1 MIFKHNYNMK
11 KWARWC
17 IALVVGV
24 LLINTVFHIPAQANK
39 PTPPPQTEE
48 KKDEEKK
55 DEVNKSSATG
65 TDAGSY
71 TTKEYQAF
79 VACSKK
85 ARQEDPGISQ
95 KAIEGKCKGYV
106 PTGCNI
112 EGAIGWIMCPFL
124 FTIGEGTDA
133 SYNFIQ
139 GMLKIDI
146 QFFKTD
152 NNNSAFEP
160 WKQIRNLANVGLIIF
175 FMIVIISQVT
185 GFGISNYGIKKILPK
200 IIMATILINV
210 SYIISQFLIDL
221 SNLIGSSV
229 LKLFQGFENTVFLRM
244 PHDAGGVAATGISGA
259 LMIILGIMTIKQVSI
274 MTSLFA
280 LIVPLLVSF
289 IMVVVVTGLILLIRQ
304 AAAIVLVIMSPI
316 AFLSLIFPNTER
328 LFNFWKKGMSGILVL
343 FPVVGMLFGAAGFIS
358 KLLVSSSDTFLM
370 QTLGLVISGMPL
382 VFTPSIVKN
391 TLAAMPMIGTTFG
404 NAFNKLQAG
413 TNNAVRNSRM
423 VQFAKQKHQHKFEQ
437 LQAGDASHA
446 RGPFKWQERAT
457 AGVLGTI
464 NRHTKSGQAR
474 LYDIENRRADTIS
487 NMSSRIADQDLKS
500 IMDAAQ
506 DGFSDFKFNDLSQ
519 ETRQAM
525 LANGYDENNTAEL
538 ASAAMLKHARNGDLS
553 TDEFS
558 GVMEHALSQNMAVS
572 SVVRIAEEARKSS
585 NDKGRFD
592 TAGYI
597 RGLQKK
603 TGGLNATNLSEFR
616 TDKGGIASAAITN
629 QLNSMGSDEI
639 ARISSKAL
647 ENGKRG
653 RTIFNQLYHSSPQ
666 FQYNTNASLKDP
678 RMNADT
684 YKAITEAI

>member
-1 MIFKHNYNMK
+1 MILKHNYNMK
-11 KWARWC
+11 KWAKWC
-17 IALVVGV
+17 LVIIVGV
-24 LLINTVFHIPAQANK
+24 LFINTIFHIPVQADKNNNNQTDQTNQKDNEKVDAQGTN
-39 PTPPPQTEE
+39 
-48 KKDEEKK
+48 
-55 DEVNKSSATG
+55 TG
-65 TDAGSY
+65 NY

-79 VACSKK
+79 VACSNK
-85 ARQEDPGISQ
+85 ARQENPGISQ
-95 KAIEGKCKGYV
+95 KEIEQKCRGYV
-106 PTGCNI
+106 PTNCNL

-139 GMLKIDI
+139 GMLTIDI

-152 NNNSAFEP
+152 SSNSAFEP

-210 SYIISQFLIDL
+210 SYVISQFLIDL
-221 SNLIGSSV
+221 SNLVGSSV

-244 PHDAGGVAATGISGA
+244 PNSNPGGVAATGLSGA

-280 LIVPLLVSF
+280 LVVPLLVSF
-289 IMVVVVTGLILLIRQ
+289 ILIVVVTGLILLIRQ
-304 AAAIVLVIMSPI
+304 AAAIVLVIIAPI

-328 LFNFWKKGMSGILVL
+328 LFIFWKKGMSGVLVL

-382 VFTPSIVKN
+382 VFTPSIVKS
-391 TLAAMPMIGTTFG
+391 TLAAIPMIGTTFG

-423 VQFAKQKHQHKFEQ
+423 VQFAKQQHQHKFEQ

-446 RGPFKWQERAT
+446 HGPFKWQERAT
-457 AGVLGTI
+457 AGVLGTL

-474 LYDIENRRADTIS
+474 LYDIENRRADNIS
-487 NMSSRIADQDLKS
+487 NMSSRIADQDLES
-500 IMDAAQ
+500 IMKNAKN
-506 DGFSDFKFNDLSQ
+506 GFSNFKFNDLSQ

-553 TDEFS
+553 TEEFS
-558 GVMEHALSQNMAVS
+558 GVMEHALSQNMAAS
-572 SVVRIAEEARKSS
+572 SAYRIAEEARKSS

-597 RGLQKK
+597 RGLQKE
-603 TGGLNATNLSEFR
+603 TGGINSTNLSRFR
-616 TDKGGIASAAITN
+616 TDKGGIASTAITN

-639 ARISSKAL
+639 AKINKKAL
-647 ENGKRG
+647 ENGTNG
-653 RTIFNQLYHSSPQ
+653 HVIFNQLYHSSPQ

-678 RMNADT
+678 NMSADT